1 MHISSDSILGGC
13 ELGLFSNV
21 DASKT
26 GQRGHNVNQIVD
38 ESDRDGQVKFQRES
52 VIE

>member
-1 MHISSDSILGGC
+1 MHISSDSILGGR

-21 DASKT
+21 NASKA

-38 ESDRDGQVKFQRES
+38 ELDRDGQVKFQRAS
-52 VIE
+52 VTE